1 MARRFYTPLDL
12 QQLELLRPRLE
23 QRTGDPTSGVEG
35 QVFYNTTTDK
45 IRLCTA
51 TGSPGTWVDVL
62 LGPVTSAD
70 IADGTI
76 VNIDIGAAAAIA
88 YSKLA
93 LTNAIVNG
101 DIAAAAA
108 IAYSKLNLLNSVTN
122 GDLAGGIALSKLATD
137 PLARANH
144 TGTQLAATISNF
156 DTQVRTSRLDQM
168 AVPTAPVAM
177 GAQKITGLADGT
189 AATDAVTKQ
198 QLDASTAGLDV
209 KASVR
214 VASTANVTVAAP
226 GSTPADGVAL
236 SNGDRILLKNQT
248 TGSENGIYV
257 FNGAAVPL
265 TRATDADTSAE
276 VTPGL
281 FTFVEE
287 GTTLADT
294 GWVLSTNAPIVLGTT
309 ALAFT
314 QFSGPGTITAGAGL
328 SQAGNTLSV
337 ANNGIT
343 NAMIADGAINV
354 GTADVTGTLP
364 VANGGTGAITAAAA
378 RTSLAV
384 PGRYDNGAV
393 HGAGTTITI
402 AAATHGLG
410 TGRSKLVQII
420 EEATGDIV
428 EADVNVATTGDV
440 VCTFAAALAANAMR
454 VLILGF

>member
-1 MARRFYTPLDL
+1 MSRRFYTPIDL

-23 QRTGDPTSGVEG
+23 QRTGDPSSGVEG

-62 LGPVTSAD
+62 LGPISSAD

-76 VNIDIGAAAAIA
+76 VNIDIAAGAA
-88 YSKLA
+88 
-93 LTNAIVNG
+93 
-101 DIAAAAA
+101 
-108 IAYSKLNLLNSVTN
+108 
-122 GDLAGGIALSKLATD
+122 IALSKLATD

-156 DTQVRTSRLDQM
+156 DTQVRTNRLDQM
-168 AVPTAPVAM
+168 AAPTAPVAM

-198 QLDASTAGLDV
+198 QLDAAAAGLDV

-214 VASTANVTVAAP
+214 AASTANVTVASP
-226 GSTPADGVAL
+226 GAAIDGVAL
-236 SNGDRILLKNQT
+236 AASDRVLLKNQT

-257 FNGAAVPL
+257 WNGAAVPM
-265 TRATDADTSAE
+265 TRATDADVSAE
-276 VTPGL
+276 VTAGM

-294 GWVLSTNAPIVLGTT
+294 GWVLSTNAPVVLGTT
-309 ALAFT
+309 SLAFT
-314 QFSGPGTITAGAGL
+314 QFSGPGAVAAGAGL
-328 SQAGNTLSV
+328 SQSGNTLSV
-337 ANNGIT
+337 ATNGIT

-364 VANGGTGAITAAAA
+364 VANGGTGGATVAAA
-378 RTSLAV
+378 RTGLGV

-410 TGRSKLVQII
+410 TGRSKMVQVI
-420 EEATGDIV
+420 EEATGDVI
-428 EADVNVATTGDV
+428 ECDVNVATTGDV
-440 VCTFAAALAANAMR
+440 VCTFASSQAANAMR